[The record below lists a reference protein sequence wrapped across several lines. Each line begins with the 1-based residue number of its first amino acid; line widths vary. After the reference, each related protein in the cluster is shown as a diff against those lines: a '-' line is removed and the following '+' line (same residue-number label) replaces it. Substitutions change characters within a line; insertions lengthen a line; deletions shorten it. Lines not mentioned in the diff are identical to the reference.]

1 MPRLL
6 ELFAGT
12 HSIGKAFSEAGW
24 EVVSLDNDPGSGAD
38 IECDFMDWD
47 RTTYPRDFFD
57 CVWASP
63 PCTMYSIARTT
74 ARLPRDFE
82 GSDQLVQ
89 RVLDCIA
96 YFRPT
101 VWFMENPQTGYLKT
115 RPVVQGLPY
124 RDVSYCMFGYP
135 YKKATRIWT
144 NAVDWNP
151 LPMCTRANPCE
162 GSRAT
167 GRHACTAQ
175 RGPGRVQGALKPN
188 DRCSLNQLHSMPPKL
203 CRAICQ
209 EATKMLTLPSTI
221 LS

>member
-12 HSIGKAFSEAGW
+12 HSISKVFSEAGW
-24 EVVSLDNDPGSGAD
+24 ECVSLDNDPDSGAD
-38 IECDFMDWD
+38 IEEDFMTWD
-47 RTTYPRDFFD
+47 YTTYPRDFFQ

-74 ARLPRDFE
+74 AKTPRDFA

-96 YFRPT
+96 YFQPT
-101 VWFMENPQTGYLKT
+101 AFFCENPQTGYLKT

-151 LPMCTRANPCE
+151 PAMCTRANPCE

-167 GRHACTAQ
+167 GRHSMTAQ
-175 RGPGRVQGALKPN
+175 RAPGKDHGVRRPSVQ
-188 DRCSLNQLHSMPPKL
+188 DTCSLDMLHSMPPEL

-209 EATKMLTLPSTI
+209 EANRMVAAAC
-221 LS
+221 

>member
-24 EVVSLDNDPGSGAD
+24 EVVSLDNDPDSGAD
-38 IECDFMDWD
+38 IECDFMDFDW
-47 RTTYPRDFFD
+47 TTYPKDFFN

-63 PCTMYSIARTT
+63 PCTMYSISRTT
-74 ARLPRDFE
+74 AKTPRDFE
-82 GSDQLVQ
+82 GSDRLVQ

-96 YFRPT
+96 YFQPT

-124 RDVSYCMFGYP
+124 VDVSYCKFGYT
-135 YKKATRIWT
+135 YKKATRIWGT
-144 NAVDWNP
+144 VEDWAP

-162 GSRAT
+162 GSRVT

-175 RGPGRVQGALKPN
+175 RGPGRVQGTLKPN
-188 DRCSLNQLHSMPPKL
+188 DRCSLNQLHSMPPEL
-203 CRAICQ
+203 CRAICDH
-209 EATKMLTLPSTI
+209 ANAMLTAAAAC
-221 LS
+221 